1 MSQRIFIIGGGRF
14 GTSLAT
20 RLSQLGCEVVIADLD
35 PRRVEDLAEDG
46 FHTVE
51 LNAEDPNDLR
61 AADVL
66 DADAVVVA
74 IGDNM
79 QSNIL
84 ATLALQELKVKKLIV
99 RALDPKHAH
108 VLERLGAHLV
118 ILPTRDMAYRLAE
131 TLRAG
136 SLADRIPI
144 SGEYQLAQIQI
155 GSKLHNQKL
164 SDLRLPFQYKITIV
178 LIKRP
183 TSQPQKEP
191 EIYEPSPNLTL
202 IEGDILVLA
211 GRRKN
216 IDHFESECAKQ

>member
-14 GTSLAT
+14 GSSLAT
-20 RLSQLGCEVVIADLD
+20 RLAQLGCEVVIADIN
-35 PRRVEDLAEDG
+35 PKRVEDLAEDG

-51 LNAEDPNDLR
+51 LNAEDPDDLR

-66 DADAVVVA
+66 DADAVVVT

-131 TLRAG
+131 MLRAG
-136 SLADRIPI
+136 SLSDRIPI

-155 GSKLHNQKL
+155 GSKLHNRNL
-164 SDLRLPFQYKITIV
+164 TDLRLPSQYKITVV
-178 LIKRP
+178 LIKRA
-183 TSQPQKEP
+183 SLEPQKEAQSF
-191 EIYEPSPNLTL
+191 EPSPNLTL
-202 IEGDILVLA
+202 LEGDILVIT
-211 GRRKN
+211 GRRMN
-216 IDHFESECAKQ
+216 IDHFENECAKR

>member
-14 GTSLAT
+14 GSSLAT
-20 RLSQLGCEVVIADLD
+20 RLAQLGCEVVIADIN
-35 PRRVEDLAEDG
+35 PKRVEDLAEDG
-46 FHTVE
+46 FHAVE
-51 LNAEDPNDLR
+51 LNAEDPDDLR

-66 DADAVVVA
+66 EADAVVVA

-131 TLRAG
+131 MLRAG

-155 GSKLHNQKL
+155 GPKLHNRNL
-164 SDLRLPFQYKITIV
+164 TDLRLPSQYKITVV

-183 TSQPQKEP
+183 SLHPQKEAQSF
-191 EIYEPSPNLTL
+191 EPSPNLTL
-202 IEGDILVLA
+202 LEGDTLVIT
-211 GRRKN
+211 GRRMN
-216 IDHFESECAKQ
+216 IDHFENECAKR